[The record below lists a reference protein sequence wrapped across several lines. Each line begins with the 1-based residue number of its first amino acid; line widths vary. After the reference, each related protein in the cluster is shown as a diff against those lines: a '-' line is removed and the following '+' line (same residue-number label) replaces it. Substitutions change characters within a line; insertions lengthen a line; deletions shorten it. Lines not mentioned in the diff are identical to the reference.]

1 MNYQR
6 ITGTDDQDIPYLTA
20 ILHLPEI
27 SRFLSIDDD
36 QYWNYVTSSE
46 NVCYYKAYDGETL
59 VGAVHLETDQKTL
72 YMDIMVMPD
81 YQRRG
86 MGTKIL
92 GDILG
97 GKFPISFDT
106 VEVSVD
112 ERNAASIR
120 LFEKMGFLRVSQ
132 EDELINYRYFAET

>member
-6 ITGTDDQDIPYLTA
+6 ITGTDDPDIPYLTA

-46 NVCYYKAYDGETL
+46 NVCYYKAYEGGSL

-106 VEVSVD
+106 VEVSID
-112 ERNAASIR
+112 EANTASVR

>member
-6 ITGTDDQDIPYLTA
+6 ITGTDDPDIPYLTA

-46 NVCYYKAYDGETL
+46 NVCYYKAYEGGSL

-72 YMDIMVMPD
+72 YMDIMVIPA

-86 MGTKIL
+86 IGAQMIA
-92 GDILG
+92 DILD
-97 GKFPISFDT
+97 GKFPICFST
-106 VEVSVD
+106 VEVSID
-112 ERNAASIR
+112 EANIASVR
-120 LFEKMGFLRVSQ
+120 LFEKMGFEQVSR
-132 EDELINYRYFAET
+132 EDELINYRYSAKT

>member
-6 ITGTDDQDIPYLTA
+6 ITGTDDPDIPYLTA

-46 NVCYYKAYDGETL
+46 NVCYYKAYEGGSL

>member
-6 ITGTDDQDIPYLTA
+6 ITGTDDPDIPYLTA

-36 QYWNYVTSSE
+36 HYWSYVTSSE

>member
-6 ITGTDDQDIPYLTA
+6 ITGTDDPDIPYLTA

-36 QYWNYVTSSE
+36 HYWIYVTSSE
-46 NVCYYKAYDGETL
+46 NVWYYKAYDGGSL

-97 GKFPISFDT
+97 GKFQISFDT
-106 VEVSVD
+106 VEVSID
-112 ERNAASIR
+112 EANTASVR

>member
-1 MNYQR
+1 MNYLR

-36 QYWNYVTSSE
+36 HYWSYVTSSE
-46 NVCYYKAYDGETL
+46 NVRYYKAYDGGSL

-92 GDILG
+92 GDILD

-132 EDELINYRYFAET
+132 EDELINYRYSAEP

>member
-6 ITGTDDQDIPYLTA
+6 ITGTDDPDIPYLTA

-36 QYWNYVTSSE
+36 RYWNYVTSSE
-46 NVCYYKAYDGETL
+46 NVWYYKAYDGGSL

-106 VEVSVD
+106 VEVSID

-132 EDELINYRYFAET
+132 EDELINYRYFAEP

>member
-6 ITGTDDQDIPYLTA
+6 ITGTDYQYIPYLTA

-36 QYWNYVTSSE
+36 HYWSYVTSSE
-46 NVCYYKAYDGETL
+46 NVRYYKAYDGGSL

-106 VEVSVD
+106 VEVSID
-112 ERNAASIR
+112 EANTASVR
-120 LFEKMGFLRVSQ
+120 LFEKMGFVRVSQ

>member
-6 ITGTDDQDIPYLTA
+6 ITGIDDPDIPYLTA

-46 NVCYYKAYDGETL
+46 NVCYYKAYEGGSL

>member
-6 ITGTDDQDIPYLTA
+6 ITGTDDPDIPYLTE

-27 SRFLSIDDD
+27 SRYLSIDDD
-36 QYWNYVTSSE
+36 HYWSYVTSSE
-46 NVCYYKAYDGETL
+46 NVRYYKAYDGGSL

-132 EDELINYRYFAET
+132 DDELINYRYFAET

>member
-1 MNYQR
+1 M
-6 ITGTDDQDIPYLTA
+6 
-20 ILHLPEI
+20 
-27 SRFLSIDDD
+27 
-36 QYWNYVTSSE
+36 
-46 NVCYYKAYDGETL
+46 YD
-59 VGAVHLETDQKTL
+59 
-72 YMDIMVMPD
+72 MVMPD

-106 VEVSVD
+106 VEVSID
-112 ERNAASIR
+112 EANTASVR
-120 LFEKMGFLRVSQ
+120 LFEKMGFVRVSQ

>member
-6 ITGTDDQDIPYLTA
+6 ITGTDDQDISYLTA

-59 VGAVHLETDQKTL
+59 VGAVHLETDEKTL
-72 YMDIMVMPD
+72 NMDIMVMPD

>member
-6 ITGTDDQDIPYLTA
+6 ITGTDDSDIPYLTA

-46 NVCYYKAYDGETL
+46 NVCYYKAYEGGSL
-59 VGAVHLETDQKTL
+59 VGAVHLETVEGTL
-72 YMDIMVMPD
+72 YMDIMVIPA
-81 YQRRG
+81 YQRQG
-86 MGTKIL
+86 IGTRIL

-97 GKFPISFDT
+97 GTLPVCFDT

-112 ERNAASIR
+112 EQNTASIR
-120 LFEKMGFLRVSQ
+120 LFEKMGFVRVSQ
-132 EDELINYRYFAET
+132 EDELINYRYSMQH

>member
-6 ITGTDDQDIPYLTA
+6 ITGTDDPDIPYLTA

-36 QYWNYVTSSE
+36 HYWNYVTSSE

>member
-6 ITGTDDQDIPYLTA
+6 IIGTDDPDIPYLTA

-46 NVCYYKAYDGETL
+46 NVCYYKAYEGGSL

-72 YMDIMVMPD
+72 YMDIMVIPA

-106 VEVSVD
+106 VEVSID
-112 ERNAASIR
+112 EANTASVR
-120 LFEKMGFLRVSQ
+120 LFEKMGFVRVSQ

>member
-6 ITGTDDQDIPYLTA
+6 ITGTDDPDIPYLTA

-27 SRFLSIDDD
+27 SCFLSIDDD
-36 QYWNYVTSSE
+36 HYWSYVTSSD
-46 NVCYYKAYDGETL
+46 NVWYYKAYDGETL

>member
-46 NVCYYKAYDGETL
+46 NVCYYKAYEGGSL

-97 GKFPISFDT
+97 GKFPIIFDT

-132 EDELINYRYFAET
+132 EDELINYRYFAEP

>member
-6 ITGTDDQDIPYLTA
+6 IIGTDDPDIPYLTA

-36 QYWNYVTSSE
+36 HYWSYVTSSE
-46 NVCYYKAYDGETL
+46 NVRYYKAYDGGSL

-106 VEVSVD
+106 VEVSID
-112 ERNAASIR
+112 EANTASVR